1 MTNNLYIPLK
11 NRSVI
16 QISGAESQKFL
27 QGLISNDIN
36 KVSEENAIYSLM
48 LTPQGKF
55 LYDFFICQ
63 REGLLLIDCNRE
75 KLPEII
81 KKLSMYKLRSDVK
94 IEDMSQKYE
103 VVSIIGDK
111 IFEIISQNAG
121 QAKQSGGGVLY
132 IDPRSKKMCGRAII
146 EINNYSQFLE
156 GLDFTQDSF
165 SEYEV
170 IRINACIPEGNVD
183 LLPDKSFPHDFAMDS
198 LNAIDYKKGC
208 YVGQEVT
215 ARVHYKG
222 TGRKKLFVV
231 ESASEC
237 SLPEFN
243 SDITSGDEKI
253 GVLLSSINNIGL
265 ATLIM
270 ESVEKN
276 NFNCN
281 VSDIK
286 LKVRK

>member
-16 QISGAESQKFL
+16 QISGADSQKFM

-36 KVSEENAIYSLM
+36 KISEENAIYALM

-63 REGLLLIDCNRE
+63 RAGVLLIDCNKE

-81 KKLSMYKLRSDVK
+81 KKLSMYKLRSGVK
-94 IEDMSQKYE
+94 IEDVSQFYE
-103 VVSIIGDK
+103 VISILGDK
-111 IFEIISQNAG
+111 VFEIISQNAG

-132 IDPRSKKMCGRAII
+132 IDPRSTKIYGRAII
-146 EINNYSQFLE
+146 DINNYSQFLE

-165 SEYEV
+165 NEYEV

-231 ESASEC
+231 ESVSEC

-243 SDITSGDEKI
+243 SDITSKDEKI

-265 ATLIM
+265 ASLLI
-270 ESVEKN
+270 EAVEKN
-276 NFNCN
+276 NFDCN
-281 VSDIK
+281 VNDIK